1 MSKEE
6 QLVASSGD
14 VTQAL
19 RRTYDMMAT
28 NLSRSDFAHK
38 TLKESTA
45 ALAQLSDSYSSL
57 DTMLSSSR
65 DLLGTLMKS
74 QKSDTWYLETSFYL
88 LVGTIGW
95 LVFRRFLYGPIWLMA
110 WIVRL
115 PLGLIFKG
123 AVSVSNVVGHHGG
136 NDAVMVESPGSQP
149 ASAEMN
155 NEDLPTIQVAQPQES
170 LEATEPPNDDSM
182 VEELGRMIDESK
194 HGAITD
200 EPQGDATEDERLE
213 ITVQEGEQIV
223 RDEL

>member
-123 AVSVSNVVGHHGG
+123 AASVSNVVGHHGG
-136 NDAVMVESPGSQP
+136 NDAVMVESPEAQP
-149 ASAEMN
+149 VSAKMN
-155 NEDLPTIQVAQPQES
+155 NEDVHTIQVEQPV
-170 LEATEPPNDDSM
+170 EATEVPSDDSM

-194 HGAITD
+194 HGAIT
-200 EPQGDATEDERLE
+200 EESPGDATESGQLE
-213 ITVQEGEQIV
+213 YTRQEGEEIV